1 MIKGVVNSIESFGS
15 VDGPGVRF
23 MFFMQGCNMRCA
35 YCHNPETWAKELPDT
50 SESMVITPEEG
61 FKMASRYKA
70 YWKKGGGITVSGGE
84 AMLQMEWVTELFK
97 ICRKNGVTTALDT
110 SGSPFDPDNAEYMK
124 KFEEMFAVTDLFI
137 LDLKEYDDARH
148 KKLTGCSNRNIL
160 ALARYISD
168 HGGKMWIRHVLVPG
182 VTDQEDDLK
191 ALSDFI
197 KSLHG
202 VDRVEILPYH
212 TLGVTK
218 YEKLGIPYR
227 LEGVPTP
234 TDEQV
239 RHAQEILHTEDYQGF
254 RS

>member
-1 MIKGVVNSIESFGS
+1 
-15 VDGPGVRF
+15 
-23 MFFMQGCNMRCA
+23 
-35 YCHNPETWAKELPDT
+35 
-50 SESMVITPEEG
+50 
-61 FKMASRYKA
+61 MASRYKA

-84 AMLQMEWVTELFK
+84 AMLQMEWVTELFR

-110 SGSPFDPDNAEYMK
+110 SGSPFAPDDAEYMK
-124 KFEEMFAVTDLFI
+124 KFEELFAVTDLFI

-148 KKLTGCSNRNIL
+148 RKLTGCSNRNIFE
-160 ALARYISD
+160 LARYISD

-182 VTDQEDDLK
+182 ITDQEDDLE

-197 KSLHG
+197 RSLHG

-218 YEKLGIPYR
+218 YKKIGIPYR

-239 RHAQEILHTEDYQGF
+239 RRAKEILHTEDYQGF